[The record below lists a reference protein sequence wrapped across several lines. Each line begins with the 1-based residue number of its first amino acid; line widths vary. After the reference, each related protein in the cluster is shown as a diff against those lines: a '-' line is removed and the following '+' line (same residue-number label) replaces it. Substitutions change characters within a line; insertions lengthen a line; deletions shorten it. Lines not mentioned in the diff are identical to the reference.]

1 MFAIKTNP
9 LLAIVIYFLLGFV
22 EYIRLSDEFREKL
35 REDFPFHSHQLIE
48 FSLIIVLILLGFPL
62 LIMKTFLNIK
72 SFFSN
77 IWKKI
82 TFPFRIRKFAK
93 NLNKVSE
100 ETDTKKSVEMLF
112 DAMKDV
118 MK

>member
-1 MFAIKTNP
+1 MI
-9 LLAIVIYFLLGFV
+9 LILIYFLLGFV
-22 EYIRLSDEFREKL
+22 EYVRLSDEFREKL

-48 FSLIIVLILLGFPL
+48 VSLVIVLILLGFPL

-72 SFFSN
+72 SFLLK

-82 TFPFRIRKFAK
+82 SFPFRLRKFAK
-93 NLNKVSE
+93 KLNKVSE
-100 ETDTKKSVEMLF
+100 EKDGKKSVEMLF
-112 DAMKDV
+112 DAMKEM